1 MITEIKNM
9 LVAVLNENCQQ
20 PTYFRVKIRFLA
32 RKFSQQAKCHKKRL
46 LVIRPLSLV
55 IKKPIASCRPGRR
68 KDAPLSGA
76 VPALAGR
83 CLPHLLPS
91 FNQLVRRVLTSVQ

>member
-46 LVIRPLSLV
+46 LVIRPWSLV
-55 IKKPIASCRPGRR
+55 IKKPIASCLLPPRSPEPSSG
-68 KDAPLSGA
+68 ACGA
-76 VPALAGR
+76 VPSAPFA
-83 CLPHLLPS
+83 
-91 FNQLVRRVLTSVQ
+91 FF